1 MKKSI
6 FRRILS
12 IAASVSVLMTLGV
25 GGLAPSAEE
34 AETGYVLNPGFESWN
49 DDGSATNWGLSTTW
63 IKSTDDKK
71 SGEAAV
77 KIEQGAG
84 GAMWNNLVVDDTFD
98 LQAAATL
105 SMWVKYENITGNGF
119 QIGLERPAADK
130 NDNILSD
137 AYTGTS
143 DGWVQL
149 TLSVPASELEVTG
162 WVIKVNF
169 EAGEGTL
176 LVDDVVLNAVAKEEG
191 GDDGDEGEEGGDDGE
206 EQPSADKQ
214 PGVVIT
220 GEDGV
225 SLITNNGFENGDADW
240 GVVGGASITT
250 EETHSGA
257 KAVKAVMGA
266 EGYSMWSNLKNE
278 VTLDKNEALTLSFW
292 VKLDGV
298 TGDGVSIGVERTC
311 MSMDG
316 KVSDASVYGE
326 PLTGTS
332 DWQKVTLAV
341 PATKDCYSIVVKVNF
356 GAGEGTAYIDDC
368 YFSAADPTKVNLL
381 NNGGFELVNNSSAPT
396 EINAWALSTG
406 WDQMPGAI
414 VTGGDVH
421 GLVHRRLPDT
431 PLRLVHNPP
440 QGDRVVRII
449 NQAEVSHGV
458 PHLPGVVK
466 PVAAD
471 DPVRDPAFD
480 QGALNR
486 AGLGVRP
493 VKDGKVPVLP
503 PLVHTV
509 LDGVRDKAGLFVL
522 IPQGMQGKLVPVRI
536 FGPEG
541 LPLPVLVFLDNRIG
555 RAQDIAGGAVILFQP
570 DDRAAGEL
578 MLKIQ
583 DIFNGGPPEFVNA
596 LVVVPHHAEV
606 PRTGGQHADELVL
619 RMVGILVLVHHQ
631 VAEPVLVFFQ
641 HIRALTEQ
649 GDRFAQ
655 QVVEI
660 HRVGFLQ
667 PVLVQGVR
675 LGDEA

>member
-421 GLVHRRLPDT
+421 GGVRSVSMTLGGETRSLFQSNNWGVLSYDIKDAYVYTAWVKYSGVTGNGVTLKAERKAGDET
-431 PLRLVHNPP
+431 ITEAVSEAVTGTSDGWVQLRLV
-440 QGDRVVRII
+440 
-449 NQAEVSHGV
+449 V
-458 PHLPGVVK
+458 PATTK
-466 PVAAD
+466 
-471 DPVRDPAFD
+471 
-480 QGALNR
+480 
-486 AGLGVRP
+486 
-493 VKDGKVPVLP
+493 
-503 PLVHTV
+503 
-509 LDGVRDKAGLFVL
+509 
-522 IPQGMQGKLVPVRI
+522 
-536 FGPEG
+536 E
-541 LPLPVLVFLDNRIG
+541 
-555 RAQDIAGGAVILFQP
+555 
-570 DDRAAGEL
+570 
-578 MLKIQ
+578 
-583 DIFNGGPPEFVNA
+583 
-596 LVVVPHHAEV
+596 
-606 PRTGGQHADELVL
+606 ADELV
-619 RMVGILVLVHHQ
+619 VSV
-631 VAEPVLVFFQ
+631 VAEAGEGTLLVDDAALRPAVQEDLENGGSESEGGNENVNTGVALPVGAAVLALV
-641 HIRALTEQ
+641 A
-649 GDRFAQ
+649 G
-655 QVVEI
+655 
-660 HRVGFLQ
+660 G
-667 PVLVQGVR
+667 VLLASSKR
-675 LGDEA
+675 RSF